1 MAGTDV
7 CECEPYFLRDH
18 KWLKRALA
26 GGGGQHVTR
35 PETAVERKTP
45 LPSMEEEWMNAS
57 EIGWRASESHCGF
70 EVGPKEILHS
80 RRLYH
85 DR

>member
-1 MAGTDV
+1 M
-7 CECEPYFLRDH
+7 
-18 KWLKRALA
+18 
-26 GGGGQHVTR
+26 TR